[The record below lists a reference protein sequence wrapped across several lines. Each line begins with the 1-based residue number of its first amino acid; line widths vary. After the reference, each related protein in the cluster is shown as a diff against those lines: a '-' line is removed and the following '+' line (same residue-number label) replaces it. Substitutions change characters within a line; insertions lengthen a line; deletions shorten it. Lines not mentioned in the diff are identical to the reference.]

1 MTEPF
6 DATVLLVDDDAD
18 VREGL
23 GRLLRSAGWKTRA
36 FATASEFLA
45 EQPYDHDGCIVL
57 DVLMPGMSGPE
68 LHNWLREHDAS
79 MPVIFLS
86 GNGDVPMSVRE
97 MKKGA
102 FDFLEKPA
110 DADIFLETVNSA
122 VERHHLERLRRAAN
136 DEVSTRL
143 ASLSARERE
152 VMGHVVAG
160 RLNKQI
166 ASDLHISEK
175 TVKVH
180 RGRAMAKM
188 KVRSLAQL
196 VYLCDQIGFGRPALA
211 AATRVS

>member
-1 MTEPF
+1 MQSS
-6 DATVLLVDDDAD
+6 ATVLLVDDDAD
-18 VREGL
+18 VRDGL

-36 FATASEFLA
+36 FATADEFLA

-57 DVLMPGMSGPE
+57 DVFMPGMSGPE
-68 LHNWLREHDAS
+68 LHAWLRENDAS

-110 DADIFLETVNSA
+110 DADTFLEAVNSA
-122 VERHHLERLRRAAN
+122 VERHHQERLRRAAN

-166 ASDLHISEK
+166 AADLQISEK

-196 VYLCDQIGFGRPALA
+196 VYLCDQIGFGRPALG
-211 AATRVS
+211 AATGVS

>member
-1 MTEPF
+1 MQSSE
-6 DATVLLVDDDAD
+6 ATVLLVDDDLD
-18 VREGL
+18 VREGV
-23 GRLLRSAGWKTRA
+23 GRLLRSAGWKIRT
-36 FATASEFLA
+36 FATAAEFL
-45 EQPYDHDGCIVL
+45 EGQPYDHDGCIVL
-57 DVLMPGMSGPE
+57 DVFMPGMSGPD
-68 LHNWLREHDAS
+68 LHAWLRQQEGS

-110 DADIFLETVNSA
+110 DATVLLDAVANA
-122 VERHHLERLRRAAN
+122 VERHHQERLRRAAHE
-136 DEVSTRL
+136 EVATRL

-166 ASDLHISEK
+166 AADLQISEK

-196 VYLCDQIGFGRPALA
+196 VYLCDQIGFGRT
-211 AATRVS
+211 ATP